1 METQC
6 QATTKDG
13 ARCRGTARPSGFC
26 FAHDPELQHARRD
39 GQARGGQN
47 KRTEARIT
55 RLVPATLK
63 PVLEKLMAGVD
74 EVYDGTLEPRQAS
87 AMASLAGAIGRIY
100 EVASLEER
108 LEAIE
113 RSGDYG
119 HAG

>member
-6 QATTKDG
+6 QAMTKSG
-13 ARCRGTARPSGFC
+13 VRCKGTARPSGFC
-26 FAHDPELQHARRD
+26 FAHDPDLQHARRD

-108 LEAIE
+108 LEALE

-119 HAG
+119 HAS